1 MSDCISIHA
10 PPRGATW
17 KPCKSRS
24 NHLFQF
30 TPLREGRRKAQSA
43 TAWHP
48 YFNSRPSARGDVCGK
63 YSDNS
68 ITISIHAPPRGA
80 TARDNALPKTWSISI
95 HAPPRG
101 ATTGMMSVSAA
112 CVFQFTPLREG
123 RRQIHVLRQ
132 TRHISIHAPPRGATR
147 CNRHRSYRQQ
157 ISIHAPPR
165 GATRGGKSSEGSKNF
180 NSRPSARGDPTSSRH
195 ERRRRPFQF
204 TPLREGRPSKVV
216 PSQEEEKFQFT
227 PLREGRRERAEF
239 AEFARPISIHA
250 PPRGAT
256 AVSATMS
263 RLRDF
268 NSRPS
273 ARGDVGIRQQRV
285 TVGIS
290 IHAPPRGATGCR
302 QRGRQSNGYFNSRPS
317 ARGDDVAADRRFRVE
332 ISIHAPP
339 RGATGGVIMERGSYE
354 FQFTPLR
361 EGRRAAG
368 TIGNGMILISI
379 HAPPRGATARNSAL
393 SACIPNFNSRPSA
406 RGDARC
412 AGTAARP
419 TIFQFTPLREGR
431 PAAAG
436 DERRRIQISIHAPPR
451 GATRRWFAP
460 PRNSPPISI
469 HAPPRGATALPRRE

>member
-204 TPLREGRPSKVV
+204 TPLREGRLNRALCGAPDTVFQFTPLREGRPSKVV

-290 IHAPPRGATGCR
+290 IHAPPRGATAWIV
-302 QRGRQSNGYFNSRPS
+302 NY
-317 ARGDDVAADRRFRVE
+317 
-332 ISIHAPP
+332 
-339 RGATGGVIMERGSYE
+339 
-354 FQFTPLR
+354 
-361 EGRRAAG
+361 
-368 TIGNGMILISI
+368 
-379 HAPPRGATARNSAL
+379 TA
-393 SACIPNFNSRPSA
+393 
-406 RGDARC
+406 
-412 AGTAARP
+412 
-419 TIFQFTPLREGR
+419 
-431 PAAAG
+431 
-436 DERRRIQISIHAPPR
+436 
-451 GATRRWFAP
+451 
-460 PRNSPPISI
+460 
-469 HAPPRGATALPRRE
+469 

>member
-165 GATRGGKSSEGSKNF
+165 GATLVFWTVSS
-180 NSRPSARGDPTSSRH
+180 T
-195 ERRRRPFQF
+195 
-204 TPLREGRPSKVV
+204 TI
-216 PSQEEEKFQFT
+216 FQFT

-256 AVSATMS
+256 
-263 RLRDF
+263 
-268 NSRPS
+268 
-273 ARGDVGIRQQRV
+273 
-285 TVGIS
+285 
-290 IHAPPRGATGCR
+290 
-302 QRGRQSNGYFNSRPS
+302 
-317 ARGDDVAADRRFRVE
+317 
-332 ISIHAPP
+332 
-339 RGATGGVIMERGSYE
+339 
-354 FQFTPLR
+354 
-361 EGRRAAG
+361 
-368 TIGNGMILISI
+368 
-379 HAPPRGATARNSAL
+379 
-393 SACIPNFNSRPSA
+393 
-406 RGDARC
+406 
-412 AGTAARP
+412 
-419 TIFQFTPLREGR
+419 
-431 PAAAG
+431 
-436 DERRRIQISIHAPPR
+436 
-451 GATRRWFAP
+451 
-460 PRNSPPISI
+460 
-469 HAPPRGATALPRRE
+469 

>member
-123 RRQIHVLRQ
+123 RQAENGHEK
-132 TRHISIHAPPRGATR
+132 
-147 CNRHRSYRQQ
+147 
-157 ISIHAPPR
+157 
-165 GATRGGKSSEGSKNF
+165 GGK
-180 NSRPSARGDPTSSRH
+180 
-195 ERRRRPFQF
+195 
-204 TPLREGRPSKVV
+204 
-216 PSQEEEKFQFT
+216 KFQFT
-227 PLREGRRERAEF
+227 PLREGRRLLLADSFDVRLHF
-239 AEFARPISIHA
+239 NSRPSARGDLETVQKSLESFISIHA

-256 AVSATMS
+256 SNPRIAPNPAY
-263 RLRDF
+263 F

-273 ARGDVGIRQQRV
+273 ARGDPLQPSSLLSSTNFNSRPSARGDKRRQEQRRKQEFQF
-285 TVGIS
+285 TPLREGRPDEQPPRAATTTIS
-290 IHAPPRGATGCR
+290 IHAPPRGAT
-302 QRGRQSNGYFNSRPS
+302 
-317 ARGDDVAADRRFRVE
+317 
-332 ISIHAPP
+332 
-339 RGATGGVIMERGSYE
+339 
-354 FQFTPLR
+354 
-361 EGRRAAG
+361 
-368 TIGNGMILISI
+368 
-379 HAPPRGATARNSAL
+379 
-393 SACIPNFNSRPSA
+393 
-406 RGDARC
+406 
-412 AGTAARP
+412 
-419 TIFQFTPLREGR
+419 
-431 PAAAG
+431 
-436 DERRRIQISIHAPPR
+436 
-451 GATRRWFAP
+451 
-460 PRNSPPISI
+460 
-469 HAPPRGATALPRRE
+469 

>member
-1 MSDCISIHA
+1 
-10 PPRGATW
+10 
-17 KPCKSRS
+17 
-24 NHLFQF
+24 
-30 TPLREGRRKAQSA
+30 
-43 TAWHP
+43 
-48 YFNSRPSARGDVCGK
+48 
-63 YSDNS
+63 
-68 ITISIHAPPRGA
+68 
-80 TARDNALPKTWSISI
+80 
-95 HAPPRG
+95 
-101 ATTGMMSVSAA
+101 MMSVSAA

-204 TPLREGRPSKVV
+204 TPLREGRLNRALCGAPDTVFQFTPLREGRPSKVV

-290 IHAPPRGATGCR
+290 IHAPPRGATLLCPRSWHGGGHFNSRPSARGDALRQHRRQHHQDFNSRPSARGDEITELKYDFTAIFQFTPLREGRRRCVPCCR
-302 QRGRQSNGYFNSRPS
+302 CLRYFNSRPS
-317 ARGDDVAADRRFRVE
+317 ARGDRSSIMAFLAYAISIHAPPRGATARQNVGDCIRVFQFTPLREGRRHRQPTRTSTSDFNSRPSARGDRLRCAIGVHHS

-339 RGATGGVIMERGSYE
+339 RGATGGHVGCQLQRSYFNSRPSARGDSSSAATRMSAAST

-361 EGRRAAG
+361 EGRQCGGQLHQGASY
-368 TIGNGMILISI
+368 ISI
-379 HAPPRGATARNSAL
+379 HAPPRGATLAL
-393 SACIPNFNSRPSA
+393 ASSNR
-406 RGDARC
+406 
-412 AGTAARP
+412 
-419 TIFQFTPLREGR
+419 
-431 PAAAG
+431 
-436 DERRRIQISIHAPPR
+436 
-451 GATRRWFAP
+451 
-460 PRNSPPISI
+460 
-469 HAPPRGATALPRRE
+469 